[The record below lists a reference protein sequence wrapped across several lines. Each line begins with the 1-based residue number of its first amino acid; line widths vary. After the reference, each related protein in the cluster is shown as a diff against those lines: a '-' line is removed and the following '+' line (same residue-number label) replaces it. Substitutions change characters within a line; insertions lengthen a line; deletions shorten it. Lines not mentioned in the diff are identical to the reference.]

1 MIKRSFMSLC
11 QSFRS
16 HLLCALQFF
25 LFRYLFLVSN
35 NRNLWF
41 IFYSLDICI
50 PYSLSLFLVSY
61 FFLFLLQYRS
71 RKHTHPHNGTSTSLS
86 LAHNTLSPPHI
97 NGRNLEKI
105 CI

>member
-1 MIKRSFMSLC
+1 MSLC

-61 FFLFLLQYRS
+61 FFLFCYNIEVGNTRI
-71 RKHTHPHNGTSTSLS
+71 RTSTSLS